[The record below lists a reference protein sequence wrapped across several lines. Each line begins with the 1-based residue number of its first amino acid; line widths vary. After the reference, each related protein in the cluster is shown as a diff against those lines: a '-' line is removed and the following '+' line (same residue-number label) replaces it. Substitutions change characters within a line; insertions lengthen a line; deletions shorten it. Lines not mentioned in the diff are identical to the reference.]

1 MLFGHVSLL
10 KWLNTMYNIY
20 GDLES
25 DTILKI
31 LLTVPVM
38 LGYLKIHTYH
48 QYTYISYNSL
58 NWKLKIQ
65 KSKNNGDSINA
76 F

>member
-1 MLFGHVSLL
+1 
-10 KWLNTMYNIY
+10 MYNIY

-25 DTILKI
+25 DTVLKI

-38 LGYLKIHTYH
+38 LGYLNIHTYH
-48 QYTYISYNSL
+48 QYIYISYNSP

>member
-1 MLFGHVSLL
+1 
-10 KWLNTMYNIY
+10 MYNIY

-38 LGYLKIHTYH
+38 LGYLKIYTYH